1 MTCVDLEKIDF
12 IRLEL
17 PDFSTVYRIFQIGHS
32 MRKKGRKCSKRE
44 KNLERR
50 KFLEHMAIEE
60 KKNSNNNNKR
70 RIKKNRKVNFLREG
84 RMKFKQ
90 DMIFKN
96 FKRIS
101 SQFNSTLLM
110 FQPR

>member
-1 MTCVDLEKIDF
+1 MFETREKF
-12 IRLEL
+12 
-17 PDFSTVYRIFQIGHS
+17 
-32 MRKKGRKCSKRE
+32 RKKKISRAYGDRGG
-44 KNLERR
+44 
-50 KFLEHMAIEE
+50 
-60 KKNSNNNNKR
+60 KNSNNNNKR

>member
-1 MTCVDLEKIDF
+1 
-12 IRLEL
+12 
-17 PDFSTVYRIFQIGHS
+17 
-32 MRKKGRKCSKRE
+32 
-44 KNLERR
+44 
-50 KFLEHMAIEE
+50 MAIEE

-101 SQFNSTLLM
+101 SQFNST
-110 FQPR
+110 F